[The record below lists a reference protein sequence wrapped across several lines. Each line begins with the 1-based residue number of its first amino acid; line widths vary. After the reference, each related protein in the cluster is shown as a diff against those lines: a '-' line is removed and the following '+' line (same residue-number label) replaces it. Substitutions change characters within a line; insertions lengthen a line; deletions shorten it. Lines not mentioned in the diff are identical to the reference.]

1 VSADLSTG
9 RPRLRYK
16 DFSLADDQIMV
27 IDTFKEFFEKKCPS
41 SLVRENAATGF
52 SPGLWAGLAGMGVA
66 SMALPVAA
74 GGDGAGLVE
83 AVLVAEQAGAVLA
96 PIPLAS
102 HVAASRLLGRLGVSQ
117 SLLAGALTGERIFTL
132 ALAPAKAGT
141 SQLVPD
147 ASISRDIIAFDGADL
162 SLYTS
167 SSPCAHVP
175 NQAGGA
181 IGWWQPGGSAQQTML
196 ATGHEAA
203 AAFRR
208 AVAEWRVLM
217 AASLVGL
224 TQSALRIAVE
234 FAKTRETMGVPIGT
248 LQGVSFPL
256 ADVEIGTSG
265 ARNLVRKAAWLLEE
279 SPDERPELPVM
290 AHAYARELAGRGVS
304 IAAHVQGGLG
314 VSCEADVTLF
324 FTRAKAWGAMTGRIS
339 DDYVL
344 IAREYAATV

>member
-1 VSADLSTG
+1 MSRS
-9 RPRLRYK
+9 RPRYK
-16 DFSLADDQIMV
+16 DFSLADEQIMV
-27 IDTFKEFFEKKCPS
+27 IDTFKDFFEKKCPS
-41 SLVRENAATGF
+41 SLVRENEATGF
-52 SPGLWAGLAGMGVA
+52 SPGLWARLAGMGVA
-66 SMALPVAA
+66 SMALPVAV

-83 AVLVAEQAGAVLA
+83 VVLVAEQAGAVLA

-117 SLLAGALTGERIFTL
+117 SLLAGAITGERIFTL
-132 ALAPAKAGT
+132 ALQPTNAGT

-147 ASISRDIIAFDGADL
+147 AALSRDIIAFDGANL
-162 SLYTS
+162 ILYTS
-167 SSPCAHVP
+167 SSPATHVP
-175 NQAGGA
+175 NLGGTA
-181 IGWWQPGGSAQQTML
+181 VGRWQPGGSARQTVL
-196 ATGHEAA
+196 APGQEAA
-203 AAFRR
+203 KAFGR
-208 AVAEWRVLM
+208 AVAEWRILM
-217 AASLVGL
+217 AATLVGL

-279 SPDERPELPVM
+279 SPGERPELPVM
-290 AHAYARELAGRGVS
+290 AHAYAREIAGRGVS

-314 VSCEADVTLF
+314 VSCEADITLF
-324 FTRAKAWGAMTGRIS
+324 FTRAKALGAMTGRIT
-339 DDYVL
+339 DDYAL